1 VGTLWEGCLHSQP
14 CSLRSYRPPQMQA
27 WRRVFAPEDARF
39 VCVCVDGRPEATA
52 REFQRLYFDDS
63 ITNAFVGKQADMP
76 RFPTQLGCQGLVVLD
91 ADGSFVTMRSPAY
104 LDHRNQAFQTVENA
118 LRTLI
123 ARAKPSTSSSPAAAA
138 NPAAAAAATSAGAAP
153 RRSARFAA
161 NACSDDAEPL
171 DDADDFELHAV
182 GHAEMDAEHKEIE
195 GLMRDALS
203 SCSRAAMER
212 LAAAFAAHA
221 THEEALLRAAER
233 SNGDAEA
240 TPEAF
245 RASASH
251 TTDHER
257 VVREIQRVAHAADG
271 HGVVAVEAVRGACR
285 AIVEHAVTYDAA
297 YAGQV

>member
-1 VGTLWEGCLHSQP
+1 MCI
-14 CSLRSYRPPQMQA
+14 
-27 WRRVFAPEDARF
+27 
-39 VCVCVDGRPEATA
+39 CVDGRPEATA

-104 LDHRNQAFQTVENA
+104 LDHRNKAFQTVEDA
-118 LRTLI
+118 VRTLI
-123 ARAKPSTSSSPAAAA
+123 ARAKASTSTSPAAAAKPAAAAA
-138 NPAAAAAATSAGAAP
+138 NPAATSAAAAP

-182 GHAEMDAEHKEIE
+182 GHAEMDAEHAEIE

-203 SCSRAAMER
+203 SCSRAATER
-212 LAAAFAAHA
+212 LATAFAAHA

-257 VVREIQRVAHAADG
+257 VVREIYRVAHAADG